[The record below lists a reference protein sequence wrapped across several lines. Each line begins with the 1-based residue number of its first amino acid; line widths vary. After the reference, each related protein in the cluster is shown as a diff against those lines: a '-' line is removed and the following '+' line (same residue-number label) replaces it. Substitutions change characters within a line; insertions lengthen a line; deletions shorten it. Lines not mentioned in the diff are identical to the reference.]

1 MPRKLRPGP
10 SIFPDKSRLKYLG
23 RSKKGP
29 ARMVIKRN
37 PSDSLLHQMKG
48 GIPYLNLQKGFSLE
62 FTFIQHFKY
71 VNIKRNES
79 NHFLRGS
86 VNKRVVPFP
95 RTIIIKRRKIF
106 FGDQPP
112 PPPLSKGPPIISRSG
127 SGTGI
132 SVLIL
137 QLSLSLSQ
145 FHLIFMSFVAIL
157 SVKCR
162 FFKAM
167 SLVEFYPN
175 RASISLQWR
184 TQERG
189 PGGPALPSASV
200 LDQTETRRAGK

>member
-1 MPRKLRPGP
+1 MKNSFSYSGATLWNSLPRNIRESGSLNQCK
-10 SIFPDKSRLKYLG
+10 RLLYHNQKAEKY
-23 RSKKGP
+23 
-29 ARMVIKRN
+29 
-37 PSDSLLHQMKG
+37 
-48 GIPYLNLQKGFSLE
+48 FLE
-62 FTFIQHFKY
+62 T
-71 VNIKRNES
+71 S
-79 NHFLRGS
+79 
-86 VNKRVVPFP
+86 PP
-95 RTIIIKRRKIF
+95 
-106 FGDQPP
+106 PP
-112 PPPLSKGPPIISRSG
+112 PPPLISRSG

-184 TQERG
+184 TQEGG
-189 PGGPALPSASV
+189 PGGPALPPASV

>member
-1 MPRKLRPGP
+1 MKNSFSYSGATLWNSLPRNIRESGSLNQFKRLLYHNQKAEKYFLETSPPPCLR
-10 SIFPDKSRLKYLG
+10 
-23 RSKKGP
+23 
-29 ARMVIKRN
+29 A
-37 PSDSLLHQMKG
+37 
-48 GIPYLNLQKGFSLE
+48 
-62 FTFIQHFKY
+62 
-71 VNIKRNES
+71 
-79 NHFLRGS
+79 
-86 VNKRVVPFP
+86 
-95 RTIIIKRRKIF
+95 
-106 FGDQPP
+106 
-112 PPPLSKGPPIISRSG
+112 PPPLISRSG

-184 TQERG
+184 TQE
-189 PGGPALPSASV
+189 GGPALPPASV
-200 LDQTETRRAGK
+200 LDQTETRRAGNNFYETRPSHPLYQGLDLTAPVSLHVLRKKIDCS

>member
-48 GIPYLNLQKGFSLE
+48 EIPYLNLQKGFSLE

-95 RTIIIKRRKIF
+95 RTIIIKRPKNIF
-106 FGDQPP
+106 WRPAPP
-112 PPPLSKGPPIISRSG
+112 PPCLRAPPYLKVWFRHWYFSIDFAIVSIAVTISS
-127 SGTGI
+127 
-132 SVLIL
+132 
-137 QLSLSLSQ
+137 
-145 FHLIFMSFVAIL
+145 HLHV
-157 SVKCR
+157 VCR
-162 FFKAM
+162 HFICQM
-167 SLVEFYPN
+167 SLFQGHVPC
-175 RASISLQWR
+175 
-184 TQERG
+184 
-189 PGGPALPSASV
+189 
-200 LDQTETRRAGK
+200 

>member
-1 MPRKLRPGP
+1 MKNSFSYSGATLWNSLPRNIRESGSLNQFK
-10 SIFPDKSRLKYLG
+10 RLLYHNQKAEKY
-23 RSKKGP
+23 
-29 ARMVIKRN
+29 
-37 PSDSLLHQMKG
+37 
-48 GIPYLNLQKGFSLE
+48 FLE
-62 FTFIQHFKY
+62 T
-71 VNIKRNES
+71 S
-79 NHFLRGS
+79 
-86 VNKRVVPFP
+86 
-95 RTIIIKRRKIF
+95 
-106 FGDQPP
+106 
-112 PPPLSKGPPIISRSG
+112 PPPLCLRAPLISRSG

-132 SVLIL
+132 SLLIL

-189 PGGPALPSASV
+189 PGGPALPLASV

>member
-1 MPRKLRPGP
+1 MNTPDSSKNTQNRP
-10 SIFPDKSRLKYLG
+10 SFSCRLHYVRAFTG
-23 RSKKGP
+23 WP
-29 ARMVIKRN
+29 M
-37 PSDSLLHQMKG
+37 
-48 GIPYLNLQKGFSLE
+48 LN
-62 FTFIQHFKY
+62 IA
-71 VNIKRNES
+71 
-79 NHFLRGS
+79 GS
-86 VNKRVVPFP
+86 SFENL
-95 RTIIIKRRKIF
+95 T
-106 FGDQPP
+106 
-112 PPPLSKGPPIISRSG
+112 RSG

-184 TQERG
+184 TQE
-189 PGGPALPSASV
+189 GGPALPPASV
-200 LDQTETRRAGK
+200 LDQTETRRAGNNFYETRPSHPLYQGLDVFSESWLPNLHNFCWVYADDLSEPLPHYYTIYSEDPIEAILSTFWQM

>member
-1 MPRKLRPGP
+1 MKNSFSYSGATLWNSLPRNIRESGSLNQCK
-10 SIFPDKSRLKYLG
+10 RLLYHNQKAEKY
-23 RSKKGP
+23 
-29 ARMVIKRN
+29 
-37 PSDSLLHQMKG
+37 
-48 GIPYLNLQKGFSLE
+48 FLE
-62 FTFIQHFKY
+62 T
-71 VNIKRNES
+71 S
-79 NHFLRGS
+79 
-86 VNKRVVPFP
+86 
-95 RTIIIKRRKIF
+95 
-106 FGDQPP
+106 P
-112 PPPLSKGPPIISRSG
+112 PPPLCLRAPPPLISRSG

-175 RASISLQWR
+175 RVSISLQWR

-189 PGGPALPSASV
+189 PALPPASV